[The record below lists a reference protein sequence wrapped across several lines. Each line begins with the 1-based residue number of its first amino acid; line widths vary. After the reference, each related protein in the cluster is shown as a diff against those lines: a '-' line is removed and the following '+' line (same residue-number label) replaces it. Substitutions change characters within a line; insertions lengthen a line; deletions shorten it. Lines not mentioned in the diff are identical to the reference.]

1 MTRLLWLD
9 DETLGSLL
17 EYGTETSWKM
27 WSKTIEKKKRE
38 PLRTVET

>member
-17 EYGTETSWKM
+17 EYCTETSRKM
-27 WSKTIEKKKRE
+27 WSKTTEKKKRE
-38 PLRTVET
+38 PPHTVET